1 MGPIRGQTRP
11 LSVEAGITPEVQHIG
26 AKLNASIH
34 NRFDIEVVDS
44 KTGEIKK
51 KAQAENVILNRLWTV
66 YTGNWN
72 SYIQYGSGAG
82 TPAATDTS
90 LFTFI
95 ASVASAYNGSLFQ
108 NNIFSATTKITL
120 LEAVAVGATLTEV
133 GIASGTTADT
143 LVTHAMIKDMNGS
156 PISIVKTNTDIINI
170 YATVFIHFY
179 DAMPIQ
185 LAIGY
190 TMRRFVG
197 LPGCYFPDKMLIRDN
212 NTTTLHDSG
221 TQNFSIAG
229 STTFNSATKKLRFVA
244 SRMAADKGNCKG
256 IYGLKIYCYDGSS
269 PFNLWLDTLKWY
281 QGDNI
286 VGEAIGTGDGTAVDF
301 ATTFPMVSNA
311 KVYVNGVEDAT
322 ATIIENCPFSS
333 IGSFAYLVG
342 TVKNGVFTPNPNT
355 STDGL
360 APDDS
365 NPILYAKNRFY
376 DKTRIDKILWVTP
389 GYSNISG
396 IYISD
401 DLVNWVSVSQ
411 WMVQNGVS
419 CSSTIPEEYKKY
431 RYLKTVYNPSKGSSP
446 GVDVHFE
453 TVNDKPIHFV
463 TPPATGAAITADY
476 HTSVIAKDANHV
488 FDFSL
493 DIQIGEHTT

>member
-11 LSVEAGITPEVQHIG
+11 LPVTAEIVPEAQHIDV
-26 AKLNASIH
+26 KLNASIH

-66 YTGNWN
+66 YSNNWN

-95 ASVASAYNGSLFQ
+95 ASVASAYKGSLFQ
-108 NNIFSATTKITL
+108 NNIFSATTKIEL

-133 GIASGTTADT
+133 GIARGTTADT
-143 LVTHAMIKDMNGS
+143 LVTHAMIKDMNGN
-156 PISIVKTNTDIINI
+156 PISIVKTDTDIINI

-179 DAMPIQ
+179 NAMPIQ
-185 LAIGY
+185 LARGY
-190 TMRRFVG
+190 TMMRFVG
-197 LPGCYFPDKMLIRDN
+197 LPGCYFPNKISISDN
-212 NTTTLHDSG
+212 NTFATRDD
-221 TQNFSIAG
+221 QNFTIAG
-229 STTFNSATKKLRFVA
+229 STTFNSETKKLRFVA

-256 IYGLKIYCYDGSS
+256 IYGLKINCYDGSS
-269 PFNLWLDTLKWY
+269 PFLLWLDTLKWY
-281 QGDNI
+281 QGYNI

-333 IGSFAYLVG
+333 IGSWAYSVG
-342 TVKNGVFTPNPNT
+342 ILSNGEFIPNPNT
-355 STDGL
+355 ASSTI
-360 APDDS
+360 APDNSD
-365 NPILYAKNRFY
+365 PILYAKNRFY
-376 DKTRIDKILWVTP
+376 DKTRIDKILWTVY
-389 GYSNISG
+389 GYSNITD

-401 DLVNWVSVSQ
+401 DLVNWVSVGQ
-411 WMVQNGVS
+411 WMVQNGVT

-431 RYLKTVYNPSKGSSP
+431 RYLKTVYNSSKGSSP
-446 GVDVHFE
+446 AVNVRFE

-463 TPPATGAAITADY
+463 TPPEIGAVITADY
-476 HTSVIAKDANHV
+476 HTAVIAKDINHV

-493 DIQIGEHTT
+493 DIQIGEYAT